1 MGGGGH
7 STTHNT
13 TREENPYDDAWIRSK
28 FGDVDRQGLAFSNW
42 QAGRQASLGREA
54 DIRSAN
60 EAAIRGLQMSGASL
74 GTELQNLKEAKAAMS
89 ADFAGL
95 SGAQQ
100 QQMKDLYNL
109 AQTQGSGVSGVKNAS
124 GFTFTRP
131 KVIGTGSLNRQQL
144 QTGSLNI

>member
-7 STTHNT
+7 STTHHT
-13 TREENPYDDAWIRSK
+13 TKQENPYDDAWIRSK
-28 FGDVDRQGLAFSNW
+28 FGDVDKQALAFSNW
-42 QAGRQASLGREA
+42 QSGRQASLGREA

-60 EAAIRGLQMSGASL
+60 EAAIRGLQTGGAAM
-74 GTELQNLKEAKAAMS
+74 GADIQNLKDYRASAT

-109 AQTQGSGVSGVKNAS
+109 AQQEGSGVHGVRTGA
-124 GFTFTRP
+124 GMTFVRP
-131 KVIGTGSLNRQQL
+131 KMIGTGSLNRQQL

>member
-7 STTHNT
+7 STTHHT
-13 TREENPYDDAWIRSK
+13 TREENPYDDAWIRQK
-28 FGDVDRQGLAFSNW
+28 FGDVDRLGLQFSNW

-60 EAAIRGLQMSGASL
+60 EAAIRGLQTGGAAM
-74 GTELQNLKEAKAAMS
+74 GADIQNLKDYRASAT

-109 AQTQGSGVSGVKNAS
+109 AQQEGSGVHGVRTGA
-124 GFTFTRP
+124 GITFVRP
-131 KVIGTGSLNRQQL
+131 KMIGTGSLNRQQL